1 MWRPLRLLLG
11 TLPLAACATMGA
23 TARSYVTAPDGLLMD
38 DARVRAML
46 AEGRAPAALAA
57 VRDRRSHL
65 SPDDELLRL
74 LYEATAARYA
84 GEYRTAGQLFDRAFQ
99 VSEDRFTKSITRTAT
114 ALLTND
120 LALPYTA
127 GWSERLLLHYNAL
140 LAWSAAGDRGAAAV
154 EARRLVALLARIAPP
169 EADERPVRALLHATA
184 AAAFLAAGEIE
195 DARVARRNAVA
206 LGAPLDTLWRPIPAD
221 SGDVVVAVER
231 GFVAHKVAVG
241 LTLPVFGSDNSAAWQ
256 RGGTPRD
263 VTDRMLV
270 NFAALKGEG
279 LWWDDVPSWR
289 FGGNPQF
296 VRGGRVAYVL
306 DMSWPVLRRPRPVSS
321 LLPVVDGGAPVA
333 PTGGAAPVLAADL
346 SAAIAGDYRRDR
358 GAIMGR
364 TLARAAA
371 KYLASEAV
379 EAAAK
384 AAVDERKSKRKKGK
398 KDDDDWAAALVI
410 GIVGALANGTA
421 MYLER
426 ADTRAWSLLPGQV
439 QLVRVRVAAGTQP
452 VRVRIGDTEATIPA
466 VAVQGGGTTVASVR
480 VWREPRGGALLSGA
494 MTGTPGAS
502 VVGP

>member
-1 MWRPLRLLLG
+1 
-11 TLPLAACATMGA
+11 MGA

-38 DARVRAML
+38 DARVRTML
-46 AEGRAPAALAA
+46 ADGRAPAALAA
-57 VRDRRSHL
+57 VRDRKSHL

-84 GEYRTAGQLFDRAFQ
+84 GEHRTAGQLFDRAFQ
-99 VSEDRFTKSITRTAT
+99 VSEDRFTKSVTRTAT

-120 LALPYTA
+120 FALPYTA

-154 EARRLVALLARIAPP
+154 EARRLVALLARIAAP
-169 EADERPVRALLHATA
+169 EQDERAVRALLHASA
-184 AAAFLAAGEIE
+184 AAAFRANGDVE
-195 DARVARRNAVA
+195 DARVAERNAVA
-206 LGAPLDTLWRPIPAD
+206 LGAPLDTVWRPIPVD
-221 SGDVVVAVER
+221 SGDVIVAVER

-241 LTLPVFGSDNSAAWQ
+241 LTLPIFGSDNAAAWQ
-256 RGGTPRD
+256 KGGTPRD
-263 VTDRMLV
+263 VTDRLLV

-321 LLPVVDGGAPVA
+321 LLPLVEGG
-333 PTGGAAPVLAADL
+333 TMAAPVLAADL

-358 GAIMGR
+358 GAIMAR
-364 TLARAAA
+364 TLARATA

-384 AAVDERKSKRKKGK
+384 AAVDEKKSKRKGKK
-398 KDDDDWAAALVI
+398 KDDDDWGAALVV
-410 GIVGALANGTA
+410 GIFGALANGAA

-426 ADTRAWSLLPGQV
+426 ADTRAWALLPGQV

-452 VRVRIGDTEATIPA
+452 VRVRIGDTDATIPA
-466 VAVQGGGTTVASVR
+466 VEVRGGGTTVASVR
-480 VWREPRGGALLSGA
+480 LWRESRVGSLLSGTMA
-494 MTGTPGAS
+494 GTTSPGTS
-502 VVGP
+502 TP

>member
-1 MWRPLRLLLG
+1 MWRHVRLLLG

-38 DARVRAML
+38 DARVRTML
-46 AEGRAPAALAA
+46 ADGRATAALAA

-84 GEYRTAGQLFDRAFQ
+84 GQYAVAGQLFDRAFQ
-99 VSEDRFTKSITRTAT
+99 VSEDRFTKSVTRTAT
-114 ALLTND
+114 SLLTND
-120 LALPYTA
+120 FALPYTA

-140 LAWSAAGDRGAAAV
+140 LTWSAAGDRDAAAV
-154 EARRLVALLARIAPP
+154 EARRLVTLLARIAPP
-169 EADERPVRALLHATA
+169 EADEKPVRALLHATA
-184 AAAFLAAGEIE
+184 AAAFRAAGEVE
-195 DARVARRNAVA
+195 DARVAERNAIA
-206 LGAPLDTLWRPIPAD
+206 LGAPLDTMPRAIPAD

-241 LTLPVFGSDNSAAWQ
+241 LTLPIFGDDNSAAWQ
-256 RGGTPRD
+256 TGGTPRG

-289 FGGNPQF
+289 FGGNPLF
-296 VRGGRVAYVL
+296 MRGGRVSYVR
-306 DMSWPVLRRPRPVSS
+306 DMSWPVLRRPRPVSPS
-321 LLPVVDGGAPVA
+321 MPGVDGLA
-333 PTGGAAPVLAADL
+333 GGATPLLGADL

-384 AAVDERKSKRKKGK
+384 AAVDEKKPRRKNKK
-398 KDDDDWAAALVI
+398 KDDDDWGAALIV
-410 GIVGALANGTA
+410 GIFGALANGTE

-426 ADTRAWSLLPGQV
+426 ADTRGWALLPGQV
-439 QLVRVRVAAGTQP
+439 QLVTVRVAAGTQP
-452 VRVRIGDTEATIPA
+452 VRIRVGDVEATIPD
-466 VAVQGGGTTVASVR
+466 VAVRGGGTTVASVR
-480 VWREPRGGALLSGA
+480 IWREPRGGALLSG
-494 MTGTPGAS
+494 TGGRAAATGAIA
-502 VVGP
+502 P